1 MRTRTCIDF
10 DWRFVLGDVPAAR
23 ARDFDDSAWR
33 LLDLPHDW
41 SIEATPD
48 RGNPAG
54 AGGGFYPGG
63 VGWYRRSLDVPKDLG
78 ARRVLVEFDGA
89 YMNSEV
95 WCNGAF
101 VGRRPY
107 GYSSFCY
114 DLTPYIDPE
123 GGNVLAVRI
132 DNWRQR
138 NSRWYSGSGI
148 YRHVYLTIVAP
159 VRIGH
164 WGTYVTT
171 PDVSRERAT
180 VRVATTIVNDT
191 PTGARVTLNS
201 DLLDPDRNEIAS
213 VESQT
218 TVPASGSIELDQ
230 SVSLSSPRL
239 WSPEAPSL
247 YALRSRVVADGR
259 VVDEYATPFG
269 IRSLRFDADEGFFL
283 NGRSLKMK
291 GVCEHHDA
299 GCVGAA
305 VPDGVLRRRLGI
317 LKDMGCNA
325 IRTSHNPPSPTF
337 LDMCDELGFMV
348 IDEAFDEW
356 RDGKTPFG
364 YQLHWDD
371 WWERDLTD
379 MIRRDRNHPSVVLWS
394 VGNEI
399 KEVRSGNP
407 AGLPV
412 MKTLV
417 ETAHRVDPTRPVTC
431 GCCGIRKT
439 NAAGYGPLMDVVGY
453 NGGGGSCFCY
463 DEDHEAC
470 PDRKIVAT
478 EVPHTL
484 QTRGVYRTRTWYRD
498 LARNPNFER
507 IDVPHLTDEEVFTDF
522 DEHYQS
528 SYDNALVRISARDSW
543 RLTRDKPFM
552 IGEFRW
558 TGFDYI
564 GECYGWP
571 ARSWNFGVIDLC
583 GFPKDTYYF
592 YKSQWTDA
600 PMLHVFPHWTWP
612 GREGVT
618 IPVWC
623 YTNCDGV
630 ELSLNGR
637 SLGRQDVGDRMHLSF
652 DVEYEPGV
660 IEATGYR
667 GGEVA
672 CTARIETAGAPAALA
687 IEVDRASMRADGRDV
702 AHVTV
707 RVVDAKGV
715 LVPDAAR
722 EVAFDLRGQGRL
734 IGVDNGDPLDLGD
747 VKASRRRTFGGMC
760 LAIVQAARSPG
771 AVEIRAAADGL
782 APASAVLT
790 VE

>member
-33 LLDLPHDW
+33 RLDLPHDW

-54 AGGGFYPGG
+54 AAGGFYPGG
-63 VGWYRRSLDVPKDLG
+63 VGWYRRSLDVPRDLAG
-78 ARRVLVEFDGA
+78 RRVLVEFDGA

-291 GVCEHHDA
+291 
-299 GCVGAA
+299 
-305 VPDGVLRRRLGI
+305 
-317 LKDMGCNA
+317 
-325 IRTSHNPPSPTF
+325 
-337 LDMCDELGFMV
+337 
-348 IDEAFDEW
+348 
-356 RDGKTPFG
+356 
-364 YQLHWDD
+364 
-371 WWERDLTD
+371 
-379 MIRRDRNHPSVVLWS
+379 
-394 VGNEI
+394 
-399 KEVRSGNP
+399 
-407 AGLPV
+407 
-412 MKTLV
+412 
-417 ETAHRVDPTRPVTC
+417 
-431 GCCGIRKT
+431 
-439 NAAGYGPLMDVVGY
+439 
-453 NGGGGSCFCY
+453 
-463 DEDHEAC
+463 
-470 PDRKIVAT
+470 
-478 EVPHTL
+478 
-484 QTRGVYRTRTWYRD
+484 
-498 LARNPNFER
+498 
-507 IDVPHLTDEEVFTDF
+507 
-522 DEHYQS
+522 
-528 SYDNALVRISARDSW
+528 
-543 RLTRDKPFM
+543 
-552 IGEFRW
+552 
-558 TGFDYI
+558 
-564 GECYGWP
+564 
-571 ARSWNFGVIDLC
+571 
-583 GFPKDTYYF
+583 
-592 YKSQWTDA
+592 
-600 PMLHVFPHWTWP
+600 
-612 GREGVT
+612 
-618 IPVWC
+618 
-623 YTNCDGV
+623 
-630 ELSLNGR
+630 
-637 SLGRQDVGDRMHLSF
+637 
-652 DVEYEPGV
+652 
-660 IEATGYR
+660 
-667 GGEVA
+667 
-672 CTARIETAGAPAALA
+672 
-687 IEVDRASMRADGRDV
+687 
-702 AHVTV
+702 
-707 RVVDAKGV
+707 
-715 LVPDAAR
+715 
-722 EVAFDLRGQGRL
+722 
-734 IGVDNGDPLDLGD
+734 
-747 VKASRRRTFGGMC
+747 
-760 LAIVQAARSPG
+760 
-771 AVEIRAAADGL
+771 
-782 APASAVLT
+782 
-790 VE
+790 